1 MPTTTSADGTTLA
14 YEVEGTGP
22 PLVLVGGAFN
32 DRRSPSAGLPLAT
45 HLAADHAV
53 VCYDR
58 RGRGGSG
65 NTLPY
70 APDREVE
77 DLSAVI
83 AATGGSAA
91 VFGHS
96 SGAALAVRAATAG
109 AGVSRLVLFEPPY
122 TAADEAAAGN
132 DDLARHLCALVA
144 EGRRGDAVETFQLAI
159 GMPREL
165 VEGLRGAPF
174 RPALEA
180 IAHTLPYDLAVIGS
194 GVVPVDLLAQVA
206 VPTVVVV
213 GAVSPDALVAAGR
226 SAAAAVPGARLAIAA
241 DVDHSAPPEVLAA
254 AIRDALADQPAAS
267 HSATRRVR

>member
-1 MPTTTSADGTTLA
+1 MPTTTTTTTSADGTVIA
-14 YEVEGTGP
+14 YEAVGDGS

-32 DRRSPSAGLPLAT
+32 DRRSPSAGLPLAD
-45 HLAADHAV
+45 HLAGDHRV

-58 RGRGGSG
+58 RGRGDSG
-65 NTLPY
+65 DRLPY

-77 DLSAVI
+77 DLAAVI
-83 AATGGSAA
+83 AAAGGSAA

-122 TAADEAAAGN
+122 TATAPADAAN
-132 DDLARHLCALVA
+132 DDLARQLCGLVA
-144 EGRRGDAVETFQLAI
+144 EGRRGDAVEAFQLAI
-159 GMPREL
+159 GIPRQV

-194 GVVPVDLLAQVA
+194 GMVPEDLLRAVE
-206 VPTVVVV
+206 VPTCVVV
-213 GAVSPDALVAAGR
+213 GAESPEPLVAAGR
-226 SAAAAVPGARLAIAA
+226 AVASAVPGARLAVVPG
-241 DVDHSAPPEVLAA
+241 VDHSAPPAVLAA
-254 AIRDALADQPAAS
+254 AVRDALAA
-267 HSATRRVR
+267 